1 MTATITIAGLGAG
14 SPGQITREV
23 LETLKASKR
32 NYFRTGRHPA
42 AEWLRQNGVDYVAFD
57 QYYDSAA
64 DFKEV
69 YSRIAET
76 ILYESHNAPLVY
88 AVPGHPLVAEESVR
102 QILARAGQAGVEVII
117 LPGTSFLDALFVA
130 LKLDPGTGLTLVDAL
145 RLDELKPSPQ
155 AGAIVTQLYS
165 RLVASNVKLSLL
177 EIYQPEHRV
186 TLVRAAGVP
195 GEERIQEVCLFEIDR
210 LSWVDHL
217 TSLYI
222 PPDGCRTAEAGG
234 PDNAPGEVEVIQIYE
249 EEDAGVGAGTE
260 NGDLLDGHLPV
271 CDYPLDPLVQ
281 IMARLRAPGG
291 CPWDREQNHQ
301 TLKRYLLEETY
312 EVLEALDEEDV
323 YKLCEELGDLLLQIV
338 FHAQIASE
346 NRHFGINDVISGICE
361 KLVRRHPHVF
371 GTAIARDSSEVKV
384 KWEQIKAR
392 EKKQEGPRT
401 SILEGLPRS
410 LPALIRAFRLQEKA
424 ARVGFDWPDCRGA
437 FEKTREELLE
447 LETAIASRD
456 QKMVEGEA
464 GDLLFSAV
472 NLARLLGVDPEVA
485 LSGTNAKFTKRFAYI
500 EEAARTAGKELLQC
514 TLEELD
520 AWWEEAKI
528 EEKGEKNKETIS

>member
-1 MTATITIAGLGAG
+1 MAATITIAGLGAG

-42 AEWLRQNGVDYVAFD
+42 AEWLRQNGVDYVTFD
-57 QYYDSAA
+57 HYYDSAA

-69 YSRIAET
+69 YLRIAET
-76 ILYESHNAPLVY
+76 LLSESLNAPLVY
-88 AVPGHPLVAEESVR
+88 AVPGHPLVSEESVR
-102 QILARAGQAGVEVII
+102 QILDRACQAGVEVII

-130 LKLDPGTGLTLVDAL
+130 LKLDPGPGLTLVDAL

-155 AGAIVTQLYS
+155 SGAIVTQLYS
-165 RLVASNVKLSLL
+165 RLVASDVKLSLL
-177 EIYQPEHRV
+177 EIYRPEHRV

-195 GEERIQEVCLFEIDR
+195 GEERIQDVCLYEIDR

-222 PPDGCRTAEAGG
+222 PPDGRRTAGACG
-234 PDNAPGEVEVIQIYE
+234 PDTAPGEMEVIQIYE
-249 EEDAGVGAGTE
+249 EEDACAE
-260 NGDLLDGHLPV
+260 NGDPLDGHLSA

-312 EVLEALDEEDV
+312 EVLETLDEEDM

-346 NRHFGINDVISGICE
+346 NRHFGMNDVISGISE

-371 GTAIARDSSEVKV
+371 GTAIARDSGEVKV
-384 KWEQIKAR
+384 KWEEIKAR
-392 EKKQEGPRT
+392 EKKQEGSRT

-424 ARVGFDWPDCRGA
+424 ALVGFDWPDCRGA

-447 LETAIASRD
+447 LETAIASSD
-456 QKMVEGEA
+456 QEMVEGEA

-472 NLARLLGVDPEVA
+472 NLARLLGVDPEAA
-485 LSGTNAKFTKRFAYI
+485 LSGTNAKFTRRFAYI
-500 EEAARTAGKELLQC
+500 EETARTAGKELLQC